1 MARPAL
7 SQEER
12 FSRRAALLDAA
23 LRLYREQETFPTVSN
38 IAKAAGIAKGAVYL
52 WFRSKEEIFVAILE
66 DAFLELIARLLSI
79 IEYLDPRPEFAPDSF
94 ATQYAKLLAEVPDV
108 VRLSSVLNSMFR
120 ENLPI
125 ESFSRLDRNVGA
137 SLFKAGVLLEQR
149 FGCLMRGKGAD
160 LLLHTWTLTIGL
172 WIMMDIPD
180 EMKKVLDDPTLA
192 TFRNGF
198 HTEVQDSGRAIMAG
212 GNDSPV
218 SGGAKSCSGK
228 SKWCKSSERTLPM
241 RFLSAVRFVLIFF
254 VLTSCSQGKSGEPP
268 AAKSTPVKTGKVRH
282 AQVREFVS
290 VSGTVVSPDAPV
302 RVAFLVPGKVIQVG
316 PREGDYVKKGQ
327 LLAAID
333 PTDYKLWLQAAS
345 AQVGQARIALERTRD
360 EYGRMKFLFESRSL
374 AENDFEKFKA
384 AWLVR
389 QAATG
394 PGSRKRKAP

>member
-7 SQEER
+7 SEEER

-23 LRLYREQETFPTVSN
+23 LRLYSEQETFPTVSN
-38 IAKAAGIAKGAVYL
+38 IAKAAGVAKGAVYL

-108 VRLSSVLNSMFR
+108 VPLSSVLNNMLK

-137 SLFKAGVLLEQR
+137 SLSKAGALLEQR
-149 FGCLMRGKGAD
+149 FGCLLRSKGAD

-198 HTEVQDSGRAIMAG
+198 HTELKTAVAQLWR
-212 GNDSPV
+212 
-218 SGGAKSCSGK
+218 GA
-228 SKWCKSSERTLPM
+228 M
-241 RFLSAVRFVLIFF
+241 I
-254 VLTSCSQGKSGEPP
+254 
-268 AAKSTPVKTGKVRH
+268 
-282 AQVREFVS
+282 
-290 VSGTVVSPDAPV
+290 
-302 RVAFLVPGKVIQVG
+302 
-316 PREGDYVKKGQ
+316 
-327 LLAAID
+327 
-333 PTDYKLWLQAAS
+333 
-345 AQVGQARIALERTRD
+345 
-360 EYGRMKFLFESRSL
+360 
-374 AENDFEKFKA
+374 
-384 AWLVR
+384 R
-389 QAATG
+389 Q
-394 PGSRKRKAP
+394 